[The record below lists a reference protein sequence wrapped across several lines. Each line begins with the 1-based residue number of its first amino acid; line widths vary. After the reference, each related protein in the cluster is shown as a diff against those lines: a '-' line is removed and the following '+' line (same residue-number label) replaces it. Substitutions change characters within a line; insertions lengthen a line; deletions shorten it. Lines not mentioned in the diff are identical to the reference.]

1 MPDTTL
7 LKLRLT
13 SIHSR
18 NSGMREERKSS
29 NGEVKIL
36 GKVTKVGNDTIR
48 NMTYLTTNGR

>member
-1 MPDTTL
+1 MPDRTL

-29 NGEVKIL
+29 NGVVSIL
-36 GKVTKVGNDTIR
+36 GKVTKVGNGTVR
-48 NMTYLTTNGR
+48 NLAYLGTNGR